1 MPACLEQK
9 PTPAGLGSPKF
20 HGVPIL
26 PLPDGAVGVQELS
39 AGHLQ
44 VPVIHL
50 QHLET
55 LRPGLQAKTEQLLNL
70 DNNRISY
77 NSPSLLI
84 VSENIV
90 LFMFPSSDISKS
102 ANVLMG

>member
-70 DNNRISY
+70 RATGSVTTHHQNLCIRHQIFQSH
-77 NSPSLLI
+77 
-84 VSENIV
+84 
-90 LFMFPSSDISKS
+90 F
-102 ANVLMG
+102 